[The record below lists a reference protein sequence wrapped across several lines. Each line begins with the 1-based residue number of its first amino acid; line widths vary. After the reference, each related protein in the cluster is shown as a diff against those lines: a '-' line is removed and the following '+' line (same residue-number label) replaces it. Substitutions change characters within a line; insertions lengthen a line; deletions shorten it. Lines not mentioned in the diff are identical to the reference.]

1 MSAHENRTEVFRSPI
16 ADPAAWDAASIGGKA
31 GVTHA
36 LNAAELSA
44 IAAILE
50 RTRNR
55 PTYELTKSD
64 FDVPELQ
71 RCFGSIWREILHG
84 TGVVLVSGVTPEAF
98 DPADFERI
106 FWGFGLQFG
115 TPAVQS
121 AAKNRIGHV
130 RLEKENPRNRGYMSD
145 RELGFHSDAFEVIG
159 LMCVQN
165 APSGG
170 FTHIVSSL
178 AVHNELLKHHP
189 HVLDALY
196 EGYPYATAER
206 TVSSRPVTPYS
217 VPVFSRVGETVSSMC
232 VDTYMRMAAD
242 KLGVTFPPALDE
254 ALQRFFETCAR
265 RDLIL
270 EFLMDPGEILLL
282 NNFTTVHSRTKFE
295 DSETQRRHLLRLW
308 LKVADGR
315 PVVPALLARGTD
327 YEELCQQNQRG

>member
-1 MSAHENRTEVFRSPI
+1 MSTGENRTEVFRSPI
-16 ADPAAWDAASIGGKA
+16 TDRAAWNAESIGGKA
-31 GVTHA
+31 GVTYA
-36 LNAAELSA
+36 LDAAELSA
-44 IAAILE
+44 IARLLE
-50 RTRNR
+50 RTRHR
-55 PTYELTKSD
+55 ATYDLAKSD
-64 FDVPELQ
+64 FETPELQ
-71 RCFGSIWREILHG
+71 RCFASICHEIMHG

-98 DPADFERI
+98 EPADFERI
-106 FWGFGLQFG
+106 FWGFGLRFG

-121 AAKNRIGHV
+121 AAHNRIGHV
-130 RLEKENPRNRGYMSD
+130 RNEKENPRNRGYMSD

-170 FTHIVSSL
+170 LTHIVSSL
-178 AVHNELLKHHP
+178 AVHNELLKHAP

-206 TVSSRPVTPYS
+206 TVSSRPVTDYS
-217 VPVFSRVGETVSSMC
+217 IPVFSRVGQTVSSMC

-242 KLGVTFPPALDE
+242 KLGVTFPPDLDE
-254 ALQRFFETCAR
+254 GLQRFFDTCAR
-265 RDLIL
+265 KDLLL
-270 EFLMDPGEILLL
+270 EFLLDPGEILLL

-295 DSETQRRHLLRLW
+295 DSDTQRRHLLRLW

-327 YEELCQQNQRG
+327 YEDLCQRG